1 MSNFEYDIGFIG
13 AGNMGF
19 ALAEGFV
26 QNASTSPKI
35 LAADPWRL
43 AEKQKKWESLG
54 IVRTKENS
62 EVLEKCRLV
71 ILSIKPQLFKAVS
84 EKITN
89 KEKTQGQILVSVVA
103 GLSLET
109 MKKTFPQVQNQIR
122 IMTNTACL
130 IKAGVIAITPAD
142 DVPATLVTEVKELLD
157 SCGVTE
163 IVPERCMD
171 AVTGMSGSGIAFVYQ
186 FIEALADGGVNAG
199 LPRNVAAKF
208 AAQTVMAGAQMV
220 IETGRHPGSL
230 KDDVTSPAGTTIA
243 GIRAAERGGLRSA
256 VIEAVT
262 AAAVRSEELSKLSK

>member
-1 MSNFEYDIGFIG
+1 
-13 AGNMGF
+13 MGF

-142 DVPATLVTEVKELLD
+142 DVPATLVTEVKVRFLSFYSYCYLLFFQELLD

-171 AVTGMSGSGIAFVYQ
+171 AVTGLIFGKYS
-186 FIEALADGGVNAG
+186 
-199 LPRNVAAKF
+199 
-208 AAQTVMAGAQMV
+208 
-220 IETGRHPGSL
+220 
-230 KDDVTSPAGTTIA
+230 
-243 GIRAAERGGLRSA
+243 
-256 VIEAVT
+256 
-262 AAAVRSEELSKLSK
+262 

>member
-171 AVTGMSGSGIAFVYQ
+171 AVTGLIFGKYS
-186 FIEALADGGVNAG
+186 
-199 LPRNVAAKF
+199 
-208 AAQTVMAGAQMV
+208 
-220 IETGRHPGSL
+220 
-230 KDDVTSPAGTTIA
+230 
-243 GIRAAERGGLRSA
+243 
-256 VIEAVT
+256 
-262 AAAVRSEELSKLSK
+262 